1 MEEKSSANN
10 KGFLILSIAGLLSKI
25 ISVFYIPILQ
35 RILGLSGYGIYQNC
49 YEVFLFAYAVTNL
62 GTQPAIA
69 KVVAELSALGK
80 HEDAIKTLKISKII
94 LALVGGIISVFLML
108 FAFPIGNL
116 IGNPEASYGIMM
128 LAPSIF
134 VTSILSSYRGYFQG
148 KSSMKA
154 IAVSQVLEQVINIL
168 VSLTCAF
175 FLVKITIAY
184 GSAGG
189 TLGTSVGA
197 LVACLYMVYVYK
209 TEQFE
214 EKAYEEQ
221 AKGKH
226 KRTRTKSIVR
236 KLIRYGLPIT
246 LSSGLQNFG
255 SLVDMINVN
264 SRLAHAGF
272 TLSQAQELYGVLGRY
287 KTLLSVPLI
296 IVTSLATTVLP
307 AVAAAMALK
316 NKKEVRKNTSFAF
329 RITFIITVPAAVG
342 LSCLASQVFE
352 LLYGTNEGYK
362 LMMIGSIV
370 LVIQSVVQ
378 IQTTILQ
385 SVNKLYYVLI
395 TFCIGIVAKIIA
407 NFILVGIPSINILGV
422 VAGNF
427 LWFFIPMVLNQNAL
441 RKTLKIKIHMMR
453 SLIKPLIAS
462 FIMGCV
468 ILIIEKPSDV
478 FITLSGGGYFI
489 RSVIT
494 LFIIGVGGF
503 VYLYIMILLG
513 GIRKSDLD
521 SISGRIYG
529 LLPRFLRK
537 SMR

>member
-1 MEEKSSANN
+1 MEEKSSAN
-10 KGFLILSIAGLLSKI
+10 KGFLILSIAGLVSKV

-80 HEDAIKTLKISKII
+80 HEDAIRTLKISKMM
-94 LALVGGIISVFLML
+94 LALAGGAISIFLMI
-108 FAFPIGNL
+108 FAFPIGNM

-154 IAVSQVLEQVINIL
+154 IAVSQVLEQIINIL

-189 TLGTSVGA
+189 TVGTSVGA

-209 TEQFE
+209 CEQFE
-214 EKAYEEQ
+214 EKAYEA
-221 AKGKH
+221 AKKGH
-226 KRTRTKSIVR
+226 YKRIRTKSIIR
-236 KLIRYGLPIT
+236 KLVRYGLPIT

-255 SLVDMINVN
+255 SLVDMVNVN

-272 TLSQAQELYGVLGRY
+272 TLSQAQELYGILGRY

-316 NKKEVRKNTSFAF
+316 NKKEVRRNTNFAF
-329 RITFIITVPAAVG
+329 RITFIITIPAAVG

-352 LLYGTNEGYK
+352 LLYGTSEGYG
-362 LMMIGSIV
+362 LMMIGSVV
-370 LVIQSVVQ
+370 LVIQAIVQ

-385 SVNKLYYVLI
+385 SVNKLYYVLV
-395 TFCIGIVAKIIA
+395 TFCIGITAKIIA

-427 LWFFIPMVLNQNAL
+427 LWFLIPMILNQIEL
-441 RKTLKIKIHMMR
+441 KKTLKIKI
-453 SLIKPLIAS
+453 SLIRNLTMPLIAS
-462 FIMGCV
+462 LVMASV
-468 ILIIEKPSDV
+468 VLILEKPSDV
-478 FITLSGGGYFI
+478 FITLSGGGYII
-489 RSVIT
+489 RSCIT
-494 LFIIGVGGF
+494 LFIIAVGGF
-503 VYLYIMILLG
+503 VYLYLMILLG
-513 GIRKSDLD
+513 GIRKTDLD

-529 LLPRFLRK
+529 LLPRFMRK
-537 SMR
+537 SMK

>member
-1 MEEKSSANN
+1 MEEKSSAN
-10 KGFLILSIAGLLSKI
+10 KGFLILSIAGIVSKV

-80 HEDAIKTLKISKII
+80 HEDAIKTLKISKML
-94 LALVGGIISVFLML
+94 LALVGGIISIFLML
-108 FAFPIGNL
+108 FAFPIGKM
-116 IGNPEASYGIMM
+116 IGNQEASYGIMM

-154 IAVSQVLEQVINIL
+154 IAVSQVLEQIINIL

-189 TLGTSVGA
+189 TVGTSVGA
-197 LVACLYMVYVYK
+197 LVACVYMVYVYK
-209 TEQFE
+209 SEQFE
-214 EKAYEEQ
+214 EKAYED
-221 AKGKH
+221 AKKQH
-226 KRTRTKSIVR
+226 KKRIRTKSIVR
-236 KLIRYGLPIT
+236 KLVRYGLPIT

-264 SRLAHAGF
+264 SRLAYAGF
-272 TLSQAQELYGVLGRY
+272 TLSKAQELYGVLGRY

-316 NKKEVRKNTSFAF
+316 NKKEVRKNTNFAF
-329 RITFIITVPAAVG
+329 RITFIITIPAAVG
-342 LSCLASQVFE
+342 LACLASPVFE
-352 LLYGTNEGYK
+352 LLYGTSEGYE
-362 LMMIGSIV
+362 LMMMGSIV
-370 LVIQSVVQ
+370 LVIQAIVQ

-385 SVNKLYYVLI
+385 SVNKLYYVLV
-395 TFCIGIVAKIIA
+395 TFCIGIIAKIIA
-407 NFILVGIPSINILGV
+407 NFILVGIQSINILGV

-427 LWFFIPMVLNQNAL
+427 LWFLIPMILNQRAL
-441 RKTLKIKIHMMR
+441 RKTLKIKI
-453 SLIKPLIAS
+453 SLIRNLTIPLISSLIMAS
-462 FIMGCV
+462 I
-468 ILIIEKPSDV
+468 ILILEKPSDV
-478 FITLSGGGYFI
+478 FITLSGGGYLVK
-489 RSVIT
+489 SCIT
-494 LFIIGVGGF
+494 LFIIAVGGF
-503 VYLYIMILLG
+503 IYLYLMIVLG
-513 GIRKSDLD
+513 GIRKKDLD

-529 LLPRFLRK
+529 MFPRFLRK
-537 SMR
+537 SMK